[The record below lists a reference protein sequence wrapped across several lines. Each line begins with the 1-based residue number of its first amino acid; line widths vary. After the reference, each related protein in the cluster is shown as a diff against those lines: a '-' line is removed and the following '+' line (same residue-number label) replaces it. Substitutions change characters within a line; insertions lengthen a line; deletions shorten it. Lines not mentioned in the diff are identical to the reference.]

1 MHMNC
6 NEARRMITAY
16 VKKELSEKE
25 LEAFLHHI
33 AHCSD
38 CMDELDTYYTV
49 YQALDLLDSGDHH
62 DYDFRRMLSDDIR
75 ASWRR
80 LRRRRVLGA
89 VGGILL
95 VLTECLLIGSA
106 YTGYELKQGQT
117 EYTTIQRALLRMR
130 SQGIFSEDQELPARY
145 GRSGWNVIRR
155 QSLRCRIQNRMA
167 SRSVQDRSRFSEN
180 RGVARKVSAGQD
192 CDTAQKTQAGNEV
205 VERIRYYARKDRFD
219 RWTQHFKPRLLRDS

>member
-106 YTGYELKQGQT
+106 YTGYELKQGQSPSIRRSSAHCS
-117 EYTTIQRALLRMR
+117 ECGHRGFFQKIRSCLLIR
-130 SQGIFSEDQELPARY
+130 
-145 GRSGWNVIRR
+145 RSGWNVIRR

-167 SRSVQDRSRFSEN
+167 SRSDCRTGAAFAGGAGEN
-180 RGVARKVSAGQD
+180 RGVARK
-192 CDTAQKTQAGNEV
+192 
-205 VERIRYYARKDRFD
+205 R
-219 RWTQHFKPRLLRDS
+219 

>member
-130 SQGIFSEDQELPARY
+130 
-145 GRSGWNVIRR
+145 
-155 QSLRCRIQNRMA
+155 
-167 SRSVQDRSRFSEN
+167 
-180 RGVARKVSAGQD
+180 
-192 CDTAQKTQAGNEV
+192 
-205 VERIRYYARKDRFD
+205 
-219 RWTQHFKPRLLRDS
+219 

>member
-25 LEAFLHHI
+25 LEAFLYHI

-80 LRRRRVLGA
+80 LGCRKVFG
-89 VGGILL
+89 VICGILL
-95 VLTECLLIGSA
+95 ILTECLLIGSA
-106 YTGYELKQGQT
+106 YTGYEIRQGQL

-130 SQGIFSEDQELPARY
+130 SQGIFSAEEGLSGDTQLRASSHKEEVFEMPDTEEDGLQ
-145 GRSGWNVIRR
+145 I
-155 QSLRCRIQNRMA
+155 
-167 SRSVQDRSRFSEN
+167 
-180 RGVARKVSAGQD
+180 SAGSELIL
-192 CDTAQKTQAGNEV
+192 QAGPE
-205 VERIRYYARKDRFD
+205 ETDR
-219 RWTQHFKPRLLRDS
+219 

>member
-62 DYDFRRMLSDDIR
+62 DYDFRRMLSEDIR

-80 LRRRRVLGA
+80 LRRRKAFGVIC
-89 VGGILL
+89 GILL

-106 YTGYELKQGQT
+106 YTGYEIRQGQL

-130 SQGIFSEDQELPARY
+130 SQGIFSEEEGLSGDTQIRARSHREEVFEMPDTEED
-145 GRSGWNVIRR
+145 GLQI
-155 QSLRCRIQNRMA
+155 
-167 SRSVQDRSRFSEN
+167 
-180 RGVARKVSAGQD
+180 SAGSEPVL
-192 CDTAQKTQAGNEV
+192 QAEPEETV
-205 VERIRYYARKDRFD
+205 R
-219 RWTQHFKPRLLRDS
+219 

>member
-130 SQGIFSEDQELPARY
+130 SQGIFSEDQELPADTQ
-145 GRSGWNVIRR
+145 IRVER
-155 QSLRCRIQNRMA
+155 HQEAVFEMPDTEPDGQQI
-167 SRSVQDRSRFSEN
+167 
-180 RGVARKVSAGQD
+180 SAGPEPLLQ
-192 CDTAQKTQAGNEV
+192 AEPEKTGE
-205 VERIRYYARKDRFD
+205 
-219 RWTQHFKPRLLRDS
+219 

>member
-106 YTGYELKQGQT
+106 YTGYESLEQGQT
-117 EYTTIQRALLRMR
+117 EYTT
-130 SQGIFSEDQELPARY
+130 DDPARTSSEC
-145 GRSGWNVIRR
+145 GHRGFFQKIRSCLLIRRSGWNVIRR

-167 SRSVQDRSRFSEN
+167 SRSVQDRSRFCR
-180 RGVARKVSAGQD
+180 RGRRKQGSSAKEMNGR
-192 CDTAQKTQAGNEV
+192 AG
-205 VERIRYYARKDRFD
+205 
-219 RWTQHFKPRLLRDS
+219 L

>member
-1 MHMNC
+1 MRSVASWYDRRIEFQREEGMHMNC

-80 LRRRRVLGA
+80 LRRRRV
-89 VGGILL
+89 
-95 VLTECLLIGSA
+95 
-106 YTGYELKQGQT
+106 
-117 EYTTIQRALLRMR
+117 
-130 SQGIFSEDQELPARY
+130 
-145 GRSGWNVIRR
+145 
-155 QSLRCRIQNRMA
+155 RC
-167 SRSVQDRSRFSEN
+167 V
-180 RGVARKVSAGQD
+180 
-192 CDTAQKTQAGNEV
+192 
-205 VERIRYYARKDRFD
+205 
-219 RWTQHFKPRLLRDS
+219 

>member
-117 EYTTIQRALLRMR
+117 EYTTIQRA
-130 SQGIFSEDQELPARY
+130 
-145 GRSGWNVIRR
+145 
-155 QSLRCRIQNRMA
+155 
-167 SRSVQDRSRFSEN
+167 
-180 RGVARKVSAGQD
+180 
-192 CDTAQKTQAGNEV
+192 QAGNEV
-205 VERIRYYARKDRFD
+205 VERIQYYARKDRFD
-219 RWTQHFKPRLLRDS
+219 RWTQHFKPCILRASDADQQRGKAYQCSVWLP

>member
-95 VLTECLLIGSA
+95 VLTECLLIEALIPDTSLNRGRQSIRRSSA
-106 YTGYELKQGQT
+106 HCSECGHRGFFQK
-117 EYTTIQRALLRMR
+117 IRSCLLIR
-130 SQGIFSEDQELPARY
+130 
-145 GRSGWNVIRR
+145 RSGWNVIRR

-167 SRSVQDRSRFSEN
+167 SRSVQDRSRFCR
-180 RGVARKVSAGQD
+180 RGRRKQGSSAKEMNGR
-192 CDTAQKTQAGNEV
+192 AG
-205 VERIRYYARKDRFD
+205 
-219 RWTQHFKPRLLRDS
+219 L